1 MFTIECYFR
10 SNPRRLRDQ
19 ERMLGLWNSKGL
31 FFITE
36 QWLVDQ
42 TNNIHKKGQLNK
54 IKLEDIKR
62 KIELDN
68 SYKNDT
74 DPENVTSQE
83 TNTTTM
89 FEEELSFEQIN
100 ETPNANKNVWYTIK
114 QPFNEEEEKLFER
127 LVTLMGSKR

>member
-10 SNPRRLRDQ
+10 SNPSRLRDQ

>member
-1 MFTIECYFR
+1 M
-10 SNPRRLRDQ
+10 
-19 ERMLGLWNSKGL
+19 
-31 FFITE
+31 
-36 QWLVDQ
+36 
-42 TNNIHKKGQLNK
+42 NK

-74 DPENVTSQE
+74 DPENFTSQE

>member
-1 MFTIECYFR
+1 MFTMECYFR
-10 SNPRRLRDQ
+10 SNPSRLRDQ

-62 KIELDN
+62 KIELGN

-74 DPENVTSQE
+74 DPENVTPQE
-83 TNTTTM
+83 TYTATM
-89 FEEELSFEQIN
+89 FEEELSFEQMN
-100 ETPNANKNVWYTIK
+100 ETSNANKNIWYTIK
-114 QPFNEEEEKLFER
+114 QPFNKEEEKLFER
-127 LVTLMGSKR
+127 LVTLTGSKR

>member
-10 SNPRRLRDQ
+10 SNPSRLRDQ

-74 DPENVTSQE
+74 DPENITSQE

-127 LVTLMGSKR
+127 LVTLIGSKR